1 MLAPEIQNRLDDFL
15 RDKGLRRTRQ
25 REVIV
30 EAAFATDD
38 HFTAEELFE
47 KSRKIDST
55 VSRAT
60 VYRTLTLL
68 VESALLREIDLG
80 RDLTYYDPN
89 FIDHP
94 HHNHLICVDC
104 DKVLEFSDEHMNILE
119 DCITRRMGFR
129 PTKKAIRIEGRC
141 EGQRQDI
148 W

>member
-1 MLAPEIQNRLDDFL
+1 M
-15 RDKGLRRTRQ
+15 
-25 REVIV
+25 

-104 DKVLEFSDEHMNILE
+104 DKVLAFSDEHMNILE

-141 EGQRQDI
+141 EALRRNGTCPNLKKK
-148 W
+148 